1 MAMAVLFS
9 KLQVRTAG
17 LMPISGQPEG
27 VSTDLW
33 LRVQPLEMDSLVLI
47 LVLLLTSC
55 STSIILLKLAEPQ
68 FLYL

>member
-9 KLQVRTAG
+9 KLQIRTAG
-17 LMPISGQPEG
+17 LMPINGQPEG
-27 VSTDLW
+27 DSTDLW

-47 LVLLLTSC
+47 LVLPLSSC